1 MPRPRLNLDPDLV
14 IETVRRLGNLTYAA
28 EELGCS
34 PAYVANSLFDSGTSL
49 ADLLSEPLLSA
60 RRKPFL
66 ERPLL
71 TITIPR
77 SLSPLFRPFATVKI
91 SGASARR
98 NTKLPRAPAR
108 RKPARWEI

>member
-66 ERPLL
+66 ERPLQTAL
-71 TITIPR
+71 TAATEPQK
-77 SLSPLFRPFATVKI
+77 RPWWKI
-91 SGASARR
+91 WG
-98 NTKLPRAPAR
+98 
-108 RKPARWEI
+108 